1 MTQYIA
7 VDIGGTQ
14 MRAARYPSDSREPEE
29 LVRTRTQGAG
39 QTPVERLEQ
48 LIASVW
54 PKDESI
60 AAIAVAAPGP
70 LDPYQ
75 GVILSAPNIPGWE
88 DLHLREILT
97 ERFRVPI
104 ALGNDANLAGLGEW
118 RFGAGQGHHHLIYIT
133 VSTGIG
139 GGVII
144 DDRLLLG
151 SHGMAAELGHVT
163 VDVGGPVCG
172 CGQRGHLEALASGT
186 AIAHWVQEQLEAG
199 RVSSL
204 SGKDLIDT
212 RLVSQEAKAGD
223 GLAREA
229 LRRAGYYLGIGIAS
243 FLHIF
248 NPTAVI
254 IGGGVSQSGPLL
266 FDPLREIL
274 REVVLTPDYLEDLT
288 LTTAA
293 LGDQSGLMGAL
304 ALARSID
311 PANEDRPVLNLQIE

>member
-1 MTQYIA
+1 
-7 VDIGGTQ
+7 